1 MQGDV
6 FRLLIL
12 NFEYWILNRV
22 KGKNDEKLLNRKS
35 DGKFII
41 QLSGNLYINMGKKV
55 SVCISDRT

>member
-1 MQGDV
+1 LQGDV